1 MMKTHDEPAK
11 AVLFSD
17 LGLIA
22 REQGQF
28 NEAIAYYE
36 KSMLLMRRLGNDGGV
51 ADAWRLM
58 GRTFLMQQR
67 VEDAVACGHTS
78 QSIAERSRD
87 ELRVG
92 GARYLLADCYEAMGR
107 LDEAARL
114 LERVVEMDRKYQLPK
129 LEENRKRLSSLRQRL
144 SNNGKAVGSHTND

>member
-1 MMKTHDEPAK
+1 
-11 AVLFSD
+11 
-17 LGLIA
+17 LIA

-51 ADAWRLM
+51 ADAWRMM
-58 GRTFLMQQR
+58 GRTFLLEKR
-67 VEDAVACGHTS
+67 CDDAVACGQTS
-78 QSIAERSRD
+78 QSIAERSLD
-87 ELRVG
+87 ELRTG

-107 LDEAARL
+107 LEEAAQL

-129 LEENRKRLSSLRQRL
+129 LEENIKRLDALRKRMSADAAQEPRKEAY
-144 SNNGKAVGSHTND
+144 G